1 MIATS
6 VNTSRNGVAYVI
18 AIMVMAILVTIAA
31 AFAAFSNLGAQ
42 TSKNVA
48 DVHRA
53 RLAAESGLS
62 FAIAQIR
69 LIGLPT
75 DTDDDTV
82 IPNIAAA
89 LGERLDGSS
98 NLAGSTVTFS
108 ANTVHVPRITMD
120 DGAFEIFVIQQ
131 ADKTLTMEAHGFV
144 NGVERVAAIDLLLRP
159 GHPNSVFNYGLAS
172 RGPITITGDGE
183 ILGKN
188 ELTEASVIS
197 TTEGEVAVTI
207 DGSTIVDGDISST
220 GASTSVVI
228 SGTPTI
234 AGSTDPAVIA
244 NHIHFAVEPPVFP
257 EVDTSI
263 FKPLA
268 VNIVDAT
275 TNTGQAGQVF
285 ENITIKAGANPTF
298 AADTIINGVVYIE
311 SPNIVTF
318 SAKVTLNG
326 VVATEDNDLGLESCK
341 IHFGAQVEAYGVE
354 ALPDDL
360 PQFTDVRDLTGSL
373 IVAPGFDVS
382 FAGHFSTISGTI
394 AADKLS
400 FSGQAEGTIMGSVIG
415 LADYPTWI
423 SGTVNIVIDRSGEDS
438 SDAGFTMPL
447 CLEVDPKTYRESTSQ

>member
-1 MIATS
+1 
-6 VNTSRNGVAYVI
+6 
-18 AIMVMAILVTIAA
+18 MVEL
-31 AFAAFSNLGAQ
+31 
-42 TSKNVA
+42 
-48 DVHRA
+48 H
-53 RLAAESGLS
+53 
-62 FAIAQIR
+62 
-69 LIGLPT
+69 
-75 DTDDDTV
+75 
-82 IPNIAAA
+82 IAAA

-98 NLAGSTVTFS
+98 NLAGMSVTLDS
-108 ANTVHVPRITMD
+108 NTVYVPRITMD
-120 DGAFEIFVIQQ
+120 DRAFEIQIVQRP
-131 ADKTLTMEAHGFV
+131 DKTLTMEVHGFSKD
-144 NGVERVAAIDLLLRP
+144 VERVAAIDLHLAP

-197 TTEGEVAVTI
+197 TTDSEVAVTI
-207 DGSTIVDGDISST
+207 DGTTVVDGDISST
-220 GASTSVVI
+220 GESTSVVI

-244 NHIHFAVEPPVFP
+244 NHVHFAVEPPVFP

-268 VNIVDAT
+268 TNVVDAT
-275 TNTGQAGQVF
+275 TNTGEAGQVF
-285 ENITIKAGANPTF
+285 ENIVIKAGSNPTF

-311 SPNIVTF
+311 SPNIVNF

-326 VVATEDNDLGLESCK
+326 VIATEDNELGIENCK
-341 IHFGAQVEAYGVE
+341 LNFGAQVEAYGVE
-354 ALPDDL
+354 ALPDL
-360 PQFTDVRDLTGSL
+360 PQFTAVKDLTGSL
-373 IVAPGFDVS
+373 VVAPGFDVS

-400 FSGQAEGTIMGSVIG
+400 FSGQAEGTVMGSVIG

-423 SGTVNIVIDRSGEDS
+423 SGSVNIVIDRSGEDS

>member
-48 DVHRA
+48 DVHGA

-69 LIGLPT
+69 LIGLPS
-75 DTDDDTV
+75 DTDYDTV

-98 NLAGSTVTFS
+98 NLAGETVTFS

-120 DGAFEIFVIQQ
+120 DGAFEIFIIKQP
-131 ADKTLTMEAHGFV
+131 DNTLTMEVHGFAKD
-144 NGVERVAAIDLLLRP
+144 VERVAAINLLLRP
-159 GHPNSVFNYGLAS
+159 GHPNSVFRYGLAS

-197 TTEGEVAVTI
+197 TTEAEVAVTI
-207 DGSTIVDGDISST
+207 DGTTVVDGDISST
-220 GASTSVVI
+220 GESTSVVI

-244 NHIHFAVEPPVFP
+244 EHIHFAVEPPVFP

-263 FKPLA
+263 FKSLA
-268 VNIVDAT
+268 TNVVDAT

-285 ENITIKAGANPTF
+285 ENIIIKAGANPTF
-298 AADTIINGVVYIE
+298 AADTIVNGVVYVE
-311 SPNIVTF
+311 APNIVTF

-326 VVATEDNDLGLESCK
+326 VVATEDTDLGIESCK
-341 IHFGAQVEAYGVE
+341 VHFGAQVEAYGVE
-354 ALPDDL
+354 ALPDE
-360 PQFTDVRDLTGSL
+360 PQFADVKELTGTS

-382 FAGHFSTISGTI
+382 FAGHFSTISGSI

-415 LADYPTWI
+415 LADHPTWI
-423 SGTVNIVIDRSGEDS
+423 SGSVNIVIDRSGEDTG
-438 SDAGFTMPL
+438 DAGFTMPL
-447 CLEVDPKTYRESTSQ
+447 CLEVDPKTYRESASQ

>member
-98 NLAGSTVTFS
+98 NLAGATVTLS

-120 DGAFEIFVIQQ
+120 DGAFEIFIIQQ
-131 ADKTLTMEAHGFV
+131 PDKTLTMEAHGFV
-144 NGVERVAAIDLLLRP
+144 NDVERVAAIDLLLRP

-172 RGPITITGDGE
+172 RGPITIIGDGE
-183 ILGKN
+183 IRGKN

-197 TTEGEVAVTI
+197 TTESEVAVTI
-207 DGSTIVDGDISST
+207 GGSTIVDGDISST
-220 GASTSVVI
+220 GVSTSVVI

-244 NHIHFAVEPPVFP
+244 SHIHFAVEPPVFP

-263 FKPLA
+263 FEALA
-268 VNIVDAT
+268 INIVDGT
-275 TNTGQAGQVF
+275 TNTGHVGQVF
-285 ENITIKAGANPTF
+285 ENIVIKAGANPTF
-298 AADTIINGVVYIE
+298 ASDTIINGVVYIE
-311 SPNIVTF
+311 SPNIVNF

-326 VVATEDNDLGLESCK
+326 VVATEDSDLGLESCK
-341 IHFGAQVEAYGVE
+341 IHFGAQVDAYGVE
-354 ALPDDL
+354 ALPDL
-360 PQFTDVRDLTGSL
+360 PQFAAVKDLTGSL
-373 IVAPGFDVS
+373 VVAPGFDVS

-394 AADKLS
+394 AADRLS
-400 FSGQAEGTIMGSVIG
+400 FSGQAEGTVMGSVIG
-415 LADYPTWI
+415 LADYPTTI
-423 SGTVNIVIDRSGEDS
+423 SGTVNIVIDQSGQDS
-438 SDAGFTMPL
+438 NDAGFTMPL

>member
-69 LIGLPT
+69 VIPLPS

-82 IPNIAAA
+82 IANIAAA
-89 LGERLDGSS
+89 LGERLDASS
-98 NLAGSTVTFS
+98 NLAGATVTFS

-120 DGAFEIFVIQQ
+120 DGAFEIFIIQQ
-131 ADKTLTMEAHGFV
+131 PDKTLTLEAHGFV
-144 NGVERVAAIDLLLRP
+144 NDVERVAAIDLLLRP

-183 ILGKN
+183 IRGKN

-197 TTEGEVAVTI
+197 TTEADVAVTI
-207 DGSTIVDGDISST
+207 DGSVVVDGDISST
-220 GASTSVVI
+220 GETTSVVI

-244 NHIHFAVEPPVFP
+244 DHIHFAVDPPVFP

-263 FKPLA
+263 FRPLA
-268 VNIVDAT
+268 INIVDGT

-285 ENITIKAGANPTF
+285 ENILITAGTNPTF

-311 SPNIVTF
+311 SPNIVNF

-326 VVATEDNDLGLESCK
+326 VIATEDNDLDLESCK

-354 ALPDDL
+354 ALPDL
-360 PQFTDVRDLTGSL
+360 PQFADVRDLTGSL
-373 IVAPGFDVS
+373 VVAPGFDVS

-400 FSGQAEGTIMGSVIG
+400 FSGQAEGTVMGSVVG

-423 SGTVNIVIDRSGEDS
+423 SGTVNIVIDQSGQDS
-438 SDAGFTMPL
+438 NDAGFTMPL